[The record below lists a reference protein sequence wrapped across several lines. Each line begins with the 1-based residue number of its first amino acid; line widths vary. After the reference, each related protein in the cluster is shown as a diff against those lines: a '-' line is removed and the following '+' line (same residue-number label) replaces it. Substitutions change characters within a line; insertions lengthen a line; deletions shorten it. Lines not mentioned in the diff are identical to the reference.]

1 MCKAPTGLNQ
11 TFAPISSE
19 DVHLKKALA
28 TLSYE
33 VITGRKG
40 DDVRSA
46 YIIAFNL
53 HVFTGILRLQF
64 GYMISGKI

>member
-1 MCKAPTGLNQ
+1 MS
-11 TFAPISSE
+11 IW
-19 DVHLKKALA
+19 KKALA

-33 VITGRKG
+33 VITVRKG

-53 HVFTGILRLQF
+53 HVFMGILRSQF